1 MTLNSQ
7 ATFPNTRTY
16 VLKLHRDAQ
25 PSQLCGRIESLA
37 SGQQCTFADGAELL
51 ACLAR
56 TLPLVD
62 ADQDSEVP
70 HPPPDADSAAA

>member
-1 MTLNSQ
+1 MTLNSR

-16 VLKLHRDAQ
+16 VLKLHRDAR
-25 PSQLCGRIESLA
+25 PSQLFGRVESLA
-37 SGQQCTFADGAELL
+37 SGQQCTFTDGAALL

-62 ADQDSEVP
+62 ADQGGEDP
-70 HPPPDADSAAA
+70 HPSPDAGSGAA